1 MIDQSFNREI
11 PGESLTA
18 ELGSRPWQQ
27 PPELTTV
34 DEAAEYYITRIA
46 SDDFAKNLIHT
57 MKTGVP
63 LTVIANSVQL
73 AGVMEG
79 KHSADV
85 GILML
90 PVIMETMMLIG
101 DSANVDYDTGLKPDA
116 ALNPDTIAV
125 DTITRMGN
133 GVVEDTVPAEEPVE
147 TVEDVQEEQPTG
159 LMARR
164 G

>member
-1 MIDQSFNREI
+1 MIADQSFSRPI
-11 PGESLTA
+11 AGESLTA

-27 PPELTTV
+27 PPELSSV
-34 DEAAEYYITRIA
+34 DEAAEYYITQIA
-46 SDDFAKNLIHT
+46 NDDFAKNLIHT

-63 LTVIANSVQL
+63 LTTIANSMQL
-73 AGVMEG
+73 VGVMEG

-101 DSANVDYDTGLKPDA
+101 DSAGVEYDTGMAPGKSLDDSALSA
-116 ALNPDTIAV
+116 ATIDKMARAI
-125 DTITRMGN
+125 DKSEPEPEI
-133 GVVEDTVPAEEPVE
+133 EQEEPVA
-147 TVEDVQEEQPTG
+147 EEQPVG

-164 G
+164 S

>member
-90 PVIMETMMLIG
+90 PVIMETICLLVTLQM
-101 DSANVDYDTGLKPDA
+101 
-116 ALNPDTIAV
+116 
-125 DTITRMGN
+125 
-133 GVVEDTVPAEEPVE
+133 
-147 TVEDVQEEQPTG
+147 
-159 LMARR
+159 
-164 G
+164 

>member
-1 MIDQSFNREI
+1 MVTEQSFNRPI
-11 PGESLTA
+11 PGQSLTA

-46 SDDFAKNLIHT
+46 SDDFSKSLLHT

-85 GILML
+85 GIMML

-101 DSANVDYDTGLKPDA
+101 DSAGVEYDTGLQEDNNLDSNTLA
-116 ALNPDTIAV
+116 MNSIATLA
-125 DTITRMGN
+125 DKKDIT
-133 GVVEDTVPAEEPVE
+133 EEPE
-147 TVEDVQEEQPTG
+147 QQDEQEVNEEPMG

-164 G
+164 V

>member
-1 MIDQSFNREI
+1 MLDQSFNREI

-18 ELGSRPWQQ
+18 EMGSRPWQQ

-34 DEAAEYYITRIA
+34 DEAAEYYISRIA

-101 DSANVDYDTGLKPDA
+101 DSANVEYDTGMKPDA
-116 ALNPDTIAV
+116 ALSQDNIAADTIS
-125 DTITRMGN
+125 RMADN
-133 GVVEDTVPAEEPVE
+133 ASDEEVIPEVPVE
-147 TVEDVQEEQPTG
+147 SMEPVQEEPPVG

-164 G
+164 S